1 MKPREVIEALQADE
15 AKRARAKATMQ
26 VPVDALQI
34 KQPPRIE
41 DDLRRHAH
49 DLRLWLV
56 LLVVGAALI
65 FVISAI

>member
-15 AKRARAKATMQ
+15 AQRARAKATMQ
-26 VPVDALQI
+26 PLQI

-49 DLRLWLV
+49 DLRFWLV
-56 LLVVGAALI
+56 LLFVGAAL
-65 FVISAI
+65 VISAIWM